1 MITPEIISALSKKH
15 DARSENDQEFIFAR
29 KDFANMQKLA
39 EEKSAPLDFAE
50 LKKIRAESEVWEL
63 EKANARL
70 KVIGK
75 PAIKKLSDLPL
86 DTEMPDGYLDEAVN
100 ITSDLASLEKTDA
113 AGRAYSASPAGAASK
128 KAE

>member
-1 MITPEIISALSKKH
+1 ML
-15 DARSENDQEFIFAR
+15 
-29 KDFANMQKLA
+29 QKL
-39 EEKSAPLDFAE
+39 
-50 LKKIRAESEVWEL
+50 RAESEVWEL